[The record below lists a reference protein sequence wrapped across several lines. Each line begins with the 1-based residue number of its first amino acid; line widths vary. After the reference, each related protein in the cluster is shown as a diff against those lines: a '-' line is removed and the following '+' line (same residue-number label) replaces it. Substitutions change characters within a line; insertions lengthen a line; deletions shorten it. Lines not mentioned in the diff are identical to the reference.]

1 MPTKNDKRGQ
11 NPRSAA
17 NRFRKGAP
25 SPNPTG
31 RPKGSKNRNA
41 VIRKVLDQVV
51 TGDLAGKKK
60 QISVTEASLL
70 RLSQKALTGDLKAI
84 QMVLTLWKEAE
95 DALATGDEARYPFSD
110 ADREV
115 IEAIH
120 ARLIA
125 SEPSQ

>member
-1 MPTKNDKRGQ
+1 MPTKSDKRGKT
-11 NPRSAA
+11 PRSAA

-41 VIRKVLDQVV
+41 VIRKVLDQIV

-84 QMVLTLWKEAE
+84 KMVLSLWKEAE
-95 DALATGDEARYPFSD
+95 DALA
-110 ADREV
+110 
-115 IEAIH
+115 
-120 ARLIA
+120 
-125 SEPSQ
+125 